1 MKFILI
7 IQICSIISS
16 SCMPPIEI
24 SPGYKEYSKCTL
36 DGYTK
41 SLSFLNALEEKT
53 INEQQIYTTFYCNP
67 VTNT

>member
-1 MKFILI
+1 
-7 IQICSIISS
+7 
-16 SCMPPIEI
+16 MPPIEI

-53 INEQQIYTTFYCNP
+53 INEQQIYTTFYCNT

>member
-24 SPGYKEYSKCTL
+24 SPGYEEYSKCTL

-41 SLSFLNALEEKT
+41 SLEFLNALEEKT
-53 INEQQIYTTFYCNP
+53 INKQQIYTKFYCNCQ
-67 VTNT
+67 

>member
-16 SCMPPIEI
+16 SCMAPIEI
-24 SPGYKEYSKCTL
+24 NPGYNEYSKCTL

-41 SLSFLNALEEKT
+41 SLEFLKALDEKT
-53 INEQQIYTTFYCNP
+53 INEKQIYTKFYCNP